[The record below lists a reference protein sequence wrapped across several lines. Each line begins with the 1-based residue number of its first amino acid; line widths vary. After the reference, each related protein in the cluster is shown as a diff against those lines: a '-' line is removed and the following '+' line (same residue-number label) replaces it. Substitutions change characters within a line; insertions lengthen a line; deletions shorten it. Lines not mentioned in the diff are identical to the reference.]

1 MSDVFVEPAQPVK
14 EKKKRAP
21 MSEERKAVLREQL
34 AKAREVKKAARLA
47 AKAEKEA
54 LKNGVP
60 KACKTEPKTE
70 EPKTVE
76 PSVLPPAVAAPPPP
90 PATSD
95 YKSEIAELRAELA
108 AFKKSQPWEYSVD
121 EVNALK
127 QELKDIRDAAKAYK
141 DAKTKATKEAKA
153 QKAKEAKD
161 AKALQKKLDENHVAS
176 PAPHKPPPSLPIPV
190 PQAPRYSTY
199 RKSIWSQFK

>member
-1 MSDVFVEPAQPVK
+1 MSDVFVEPEVAKPVK

-21 MSEERKAVLREQL
+21 MSEERKAILREQL

-54 LKNGVP
+54 K
-60 KACKTEPKTE
+60 KAKPVAEAPAPVVAE
-70 EPKTVE
+70 APA
-76 PSVLPPAVAAPPPP
+76 PAVAAPVA
-90 PATSD
+90 PAPTSD
-95 YKSEIAELRAELA
+95 YKSEIAELRAEIA
-108 AFKKSQPWEYSVD
+108 AFKKAQPWEYNND

-141 DAKTKATKEAKA
+141 EAKAKAQKEAKA

-176 PAPHKPPPSLPIPV
+176 PAPHKPPSSLPIPV
-190 PQAPRYSTY
+190 PEAPRYSTY